1 MGSIESG
8 LRKGVTQLFIVTAAM
23 ELGAGVALLAAPAV
37 VIRLAFGSGVE
48 VFPAVG
54 IARLTGAA
62 LLALGA
68 ACWRA
73 RDDERSVA
81 SRAIVE
87 AILVY
92 NAAVV
97 ALVLFGALGS
107 LGPVQW
113 AVVVLHGA
121 MGIWCSK
128 TLTARQT
135 R

>member
-1 MGSIESG
+1 MGSIESD
-8 LRKGVTQLFIVTAAM
+8 LRKGVTQLLIVTAAM
-23 ELGAGVALLAAPAV
+23 ELGAGVALLVAPAV

-54 IARLTGAA
+54 MARLTGAA

-73 RDDERSVA
+73 RHDERSVA

-87 AILVY
+87 AILIY

-97 ALVLFGALGS
+97 ALVLFGGLGS

-121 MGIWCSK
+121 MGIWC
-128 TLTARQT
+128 ARVVAD
-135 R
+135 RRR